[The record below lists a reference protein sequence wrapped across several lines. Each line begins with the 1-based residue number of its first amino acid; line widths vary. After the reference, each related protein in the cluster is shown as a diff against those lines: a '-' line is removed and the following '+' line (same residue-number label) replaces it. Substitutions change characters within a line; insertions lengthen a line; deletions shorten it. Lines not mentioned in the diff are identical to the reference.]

1 MKADWWLLRAG
12 GRGKWVGD
20 AVRVIAK
27 RFRVS
32 FWDDEDVLKLIGVM
46 VKYNYENTKIHWIL
60 HFE

>member
-1 MKADWWLLRAG
+1 MKADWWLLRGG

-46 VKYNYENTKIHWIL
+46 VT
-60 HFE
+60 